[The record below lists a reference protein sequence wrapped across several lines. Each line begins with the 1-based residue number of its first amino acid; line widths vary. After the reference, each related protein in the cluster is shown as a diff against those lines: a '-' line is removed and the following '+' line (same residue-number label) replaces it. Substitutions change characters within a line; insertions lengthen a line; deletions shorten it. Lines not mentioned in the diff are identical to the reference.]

1 MYVQFCFIVVLI
13 FLSGNKAKYD
23 SVLQAFFSGEFEY
36 AIEHPQV
43 MKILSCSADEAKE
56 YVKAHCPNPSGM

>member
-1 MYVQFCFIVVLI
+1 MCSVFILLIILVV
-13 FLSGNKAKYD
+13 GNKAKYD
-23 SVLQAFFSGEFEY
+23 AVLQAFFTGEFEY

-43 MKILSCSADEAKE
+43 MKILNCSADEAKE